1 MNEKTI
7 PTARVPEREALD
19 ALIAEFEV
27 NDTMEPRGTLADLM
41 NGLDSENDV
50 RKKVPSKRALD
61 ELMDMEGLDE
71 VKTVV
76 QRQLSYAKIMKIR
89 QELGFR
95 APRRIMHFIFT
106 GNPGVGKTTVARL
119 IGEIFH
125 QAGLLS
131 TGHTVET
138 NRAGLVGRYIGESEA
153 NTTAKI
159 AEARGGV
166 LFIDEIYA
174 LTSEVSGAAEETR
187 DFGIKVLDTLMPV
200 LSDPESD
207 LIVVGAGYLDNMR
220 RFLKANPGLA
230 SRFPIVLD
238 FEDFTTEQI
247 WSIARKRLEEFD
259 FTVSEDGEEAVRR
272 LIDEAKGI
280 KDFGNGRF
288 AVTLVEDHV
297 IPTLCE
303 RIEKAWQ
310 TGIMSAA
317 RMRQLSVVEP
327 ADIPSIETLFPLTG
341 KKRAAL
347 GFR

>member
-1 MNEKTI
+1 MGNNI
-7 PTARVPEREALD
+7 MPTNMVPEKEDLD
-19 ALIAEFEV
+19 TLIVEFEV
-27 NDTMEPRGTLADLM
+27 NDSIETQGSLADLM
-41 NGLDSENDV
+41 KGLDSDGEV
-50 RKKVPSKRALD
+50 RKKVYSKPALD
-61 ELMDMEGLDE
+61 ELMEMEGLDE
-71 VKTVV
+71 VKTAV

-89 QELGFR
+89 KELGFR

-131 TGHTVET
+131 KGHTVET

-159 AEARGGV
+159 TEARGGV
-166 LFIDEIYA
+166 LFIEEIYA
-174 LTSEVSGAAEETR
+174 LTSEVSGATEETR

-207 LIVVGAGYLDNMR
+207 LIVIGAGYLDNMR
-220 RFLKANPGLA
+220 KFLKANPGLA

-238 FEDFTTEQI
+238 FEDFSTEQI

-259 FTVSEDGEEAVRR
+259 FNVSEDGEEEVRR
-272 LIDEAKGI
+272 LIDQAKGI

-297 IPTLCE
+297 IPTLCT
-303 RIEKAWQ
+303 RIENAWKS
-310 TGIMSAA
+310 GVMSAA
-317 RMRQLSVVEP
+317 RMRKLSVVEP
-327 ADIPSIETLFPLTG
+327 KDIPSIETLFPL
-341 KKRAAL
+341 AARTREKV
-347 GFR
+347 GFK